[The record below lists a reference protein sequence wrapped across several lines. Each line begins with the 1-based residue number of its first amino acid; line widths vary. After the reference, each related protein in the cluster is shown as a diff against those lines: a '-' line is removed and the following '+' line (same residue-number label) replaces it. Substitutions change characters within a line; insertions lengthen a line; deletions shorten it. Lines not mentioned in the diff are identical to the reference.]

1 MNYPTLKLHSSTHT
15 TLISK
20 IDDLL
25 HQIFQ
30 YIETNE
36 EYFKS
41 QMDEVYIQYWEEIKT
56 TAKKLYIALELD
68 NYVDYIETCDNIHPE
83 ELSDVMYEALV
94 DETPFELFYQLK
106 NLKNL
111 ITIEGNL
118 YNEIIQELAQKES
131 NQTIILNKDL
141 TYEMEKKIILLGY
154 YIYPKDI
161 SFEDEDDFI
170 SYKPQ
175 PTDPYIIYKNEEDE
189 IDGSHY
195 LDGYYF

>member
-111 ITIEGNL
+111 ITV
-118 YNEIIQELAQKES
+118 S
-131 NQTIILNKDL
+131 SP
-141 TYEMEKKIILLGY
+141 KK
-154 YIYPKDI
+154 
-161 SFEDEDDFI
+161 S
-170 SYKPQ
+170 
-175 PTDPYIIYKNEEDE
+175 TV
-189 IDGSHY
+189 
-195 LDGYYF
+195 